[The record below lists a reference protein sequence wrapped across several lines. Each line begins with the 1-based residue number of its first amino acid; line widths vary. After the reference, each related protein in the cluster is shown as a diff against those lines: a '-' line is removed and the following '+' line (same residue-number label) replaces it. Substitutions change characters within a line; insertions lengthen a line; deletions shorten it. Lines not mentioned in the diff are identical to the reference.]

1 MYVRRMRDPLAPRR
15 PWNAYAFFVSYNQE
29 LLKSQMPNK
38 AQCERMRVSHLGS
51 GGGDPVLGF
60 QARLIERFAAGC
72 RFPGHGPKLEI
83 ATPRSQTGVEGV
95 FGTGAYRL

>member
-1 MYVRRMRDPLAPRR
+1 MRTHAGESFGKRR
-15 PWNAYAFFVSYNQE
+15 
-29 LLKSQMPNK
+29 
-38 AQCERMRVSHLGS
+38 
-51 GGGDPVLGF
+51 GGDLVLGF
-60 QARLIERFAAGC
+60 QPRLIERFAAGC